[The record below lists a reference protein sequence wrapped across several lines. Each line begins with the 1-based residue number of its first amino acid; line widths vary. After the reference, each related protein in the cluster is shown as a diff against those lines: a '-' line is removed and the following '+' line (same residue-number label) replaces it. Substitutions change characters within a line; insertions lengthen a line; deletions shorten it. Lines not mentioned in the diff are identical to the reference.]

1 MAENSIGSS
10 SSRSK
15 LKSSLEELLTSP
27 GTYTRC
33 FPLEPYYRQASVV
46 VDEKKDG
53 GALVVSSSV
62 VAQGTDR
69 LVALREA
76 FTREVLDRAAAVRAS
91 KPAFTY
97 PKRRVKLRRSNKL
110 HGKALGSF

>member
-1 MAENSIGSS
+1 M
-10 SSRSK
+10 
-15 LKSSLEELLTSP
+15 
-27 GTYTRC
+27 
-33 FPLEPYYRQASVV
+33 V

-53 GALVVSSSV
+53 GASVVSSSV

-110 HGKALGSF
+110 HGKALGEFLKPHLFNTF